1 MNSSS
6 SFFINVITAT
16 AICCFVVLATDFRS
30 TTSSPVM
37 VDAFHP
43 SQWRRNHSGKKTTR
57 NNNNNNNINNR
68 PTSQWYQTDDA
79 VNDNAGRAP
88 AATVAETTT
97 PSTFQRRML
106 DQMRQQQQQQ
116 SGMKRPRRSKA
127 PKRSS
132 RFNQDIHSLDDFSNF
147 LQETASVSPSSN
159 MNNMVLVWYHAPWC
173 TSCHALRPGMEAL
186 ARRHTTLSASSS
198 SVKFV
203 QIACDETN
211 VALHKGCLNIPSVP
225 YVQLYNV
232 VVGDTKDDRSDM
244 DLATQTNNNEM
255 QLVLEMKMNRK
266 KLNIL
271 HKTLQDYEQGS
282 CSLERLGQWSV
293 SCPYSFSYY
302 DPAVSST
309 AEIGHGDSKEDEEK
323 RRLRP

>member
-1 MNSSS
+1 
-6 SFFINVITAT
+6 
-16 AICCFVVLATDFRS
+16 
-30 TTSSPVM
+30 
-37 VDAFHP
+37 
-43 SQWRRNHSGKKTTR
+43 
-57 NNNNNNNINNR
+57 
-68 PTSQWYQTDDA
+68 
-79 VNDNAGRAP
+79 
-88 AATVAETTT
+88 
-97 PSTFQRRML
+97 
-106 DQMRQQQQQQ
+106 
-116 SGMKRPRRSKA
+116 
-127 PKRSS
+127 
-132 RFNQDIHSLDDFSNF
+132 
-147 LQETASVSPSSN
+147 
-159 MNNMVLVWYHAPWC
+159 
-173 TSCHALRPGMEAL
+173 MEAL

-232 VVGDTKDDRSDM
+232 VVGDTKDDDGSYM
-244 DLATQTNNNEM
+244 DLETQKNKNNNEM

-293 SCPYSFSYY
+293 SSPYSFSYY